1 MAKEVENRTWI
12 QVFLKWCNVYG
23 ITPKAIEVSHNTC
36 TVLTCEKVEK
46 RTLRRLE
53 ATINHPAATY
63 QLQGLGCPGI
73 TLTSSVGAIT
83 ATYHPENS

>member
-1 MAKEVENRTWI
+1 MTKKSRSYTWR

-23 ITPKAIEVSHNTC
+23 IIPKAIEVSHNTC
-36 TVLTCEKVEK
+36 TVLTCEKVEE

-53 ATINHPAATY
+53 ATINHPAVTY
-63 QLQGLGCPGI
+63 QLQGLACPGI
-73 TLTSSVGAIT
+73 TLTSSIGSIT